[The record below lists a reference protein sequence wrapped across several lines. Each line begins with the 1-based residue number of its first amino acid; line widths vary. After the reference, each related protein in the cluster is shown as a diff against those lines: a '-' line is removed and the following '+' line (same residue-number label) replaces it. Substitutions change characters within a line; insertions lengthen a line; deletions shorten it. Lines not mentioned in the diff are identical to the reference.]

1 MAADDPDPEAN
12 AEPAVDAAEEAPV
25 RAGAGADDGGP
36 VEQVSSALTDTLVK
50 AIAYVATGA
59 GFLTFVGA
67 TGAAVT
73 WILSA

>member
-25 RAGAGADDGGP
+25 RAGADDGGP